1 MKKAAVLT
9 MLALAVGLSASSS
22 ALAAKKKKKAPQKEK
37 PPILQP
43 FVEGQ
48 GQLPEH
54 YMGVDENRFFD
65 IFKKQLGAITQKK
78 DESLAQ
84 FVARAAN
91 TEMVLK
97 PISTKV
103 AYAFQVDGLPASY
116 DPERQVYQFGG
127 KNGYG
132 CPASGFRKGYVTCTI
147 TVRQLPAESNE
158 AKGAPATEVAKTA
171 ATTHEIHGLAIPIDS
186 LFVQDVFQL
195 DRNKFYFNQEFP
207 LVEARARELHDA
219 TISVLFVGKVA
230 EESFVNERGEKLLPV
245 VKRTRQATTVEYDVP
260 FRINRVLYYVQQTG
274 EILYQVVY

>member
-1 MKKAAVLT
+1 MKKAAFLT
-9 MLALAVGLSASSS
+9 MLALAVGLSASTS
-22 ALAAKKKKKAPQKEK
+22 ALAAKKKKGAPQKENS
-37 PPILQP
+37 PILQP

-54 YMGVDENRFFD
+54 YTGVDETRFFD
-65 IFKKQLGAITQKK
+65 IFKKQLGALSQKK

-91 TEMVLK
+91 TETVLK

-103 AYAFQVDGLPASY
+103 VYAFQVDGLPASY

-132 CPASGFRKGYVTCTI
+132 CPASGFRNGYVTCTI
-147 TVRQLPAESNE
+147 TVRELPVEDNE
-158 AKGAPATEVAKTA
+158 AKGA
-171 ATTHEIHGLAIPIDS
+171 TTLEIHGLAIPIDS
-186 LFVQDVFQL
+186 LFVQDVLQL

-245 VKRTRQATTVEYDVP
+245 VRRVRQATTIEYDVP
-260 FRINRVLYYVQQTG
+260 FQISRVLYYVQQTG